1 MKKWI
6 IAFLLLTALGVG
18 GIAVWRYVV
27 PMRQVSDLYR
37 RYEHADGIAASYIH
51 NYRVNDTLT
60 LDVTLLEAT
69 TDSGWAR
76 LEHDFVVVRIE
87 DMDIPE
93 SIKALFLDDKNI
105 DISYWNY
112 PKGHPE
118 QKMDTVNRDRN
129 DILFVDRGA
138 RAISLFH
145 TRQYSEN
152 DAVFEVKMNKYFEQA
167 KEEMAKEKEKE

>member
-1 MKKWI
+1 M
-6 IAFLLLTALGVG
+6 G

-27 PMRQVSDLYR
+27 PMRQVCDLYR

-76 LEHDFVVVRIE
+76 LVRDFCIPRIE
-87 DMDIPE
+87 DYPD

-105 DISYWNY
+105 DISYWIY

-118 QKMDTVNRDRN
+118 LKMDTIDRDRN
-129 DILFVDRGA
+129 DILFLDHGA
-138 RAISLFH
+138 RTISLFH

-167 KEEMAKEKEKE
+167 KEKEKE

>member
-51 NYRVNDTLT
+51 NYPVNDTLT

-76 LEHDFVVVRIE
+76 LVRDFCIPRIE
-87 DMDIPE
+87 DYPD
-93 SIKALFLDDKNI
+93 SLKALFLDNDSPSI
-105 DISYWNY
+105 VFWNY
-112 PKGHPE
+112 PQGHPE
-118 QKMDTVNRDRN
+118 QKMDTIDRDRN
-129 DILFVDRGA
+129 NILFVDHGA
-138 RAISLFH
+138 RTISLFH

-152 DAVFEVKMNKYFEQA
+152 DAVFKVKMNKYFEQA
-167 KEEMAKEKEKE
+167 KEKEKE